1 MGNVYPSNT
10 HLDSLLS
17 GRVHN
22 NMQLQCIF
30 NAPKSRSRPMNS
42 PPLPILAAARV
53 PARALPLRGLP
64 VLRLGFRPFYLGAAA
79 FAALSIPLWVAIVLG
94 KVAFP
99 MTMPPLLWHAH
110 EMLFGFAAA
119 VIVGFL
125 LTAGKAWTGL
135 ATPRGPALAAL
146 ALLWLAAR
154 AAALLAPYPVY
165 AALDVLL
172 LPLVAGLLTAVLLRA
187 GNRRNLPLAG
197 ILVLLAIANTM
208 FHLASMRW
216 VDVAP
221 MTALHAGLA
230 AIVLIECAMAGRV
243 IPAFTLSATPG
254 LKLRLRPKLELPN
267 MVLTALGLACW
278 VFAPAGP
285 LPAVVLGL
293 AAALQLHR
301 LLTWQP
307 LITRSRPILWVLHAA
322 YAWIPIGLALL
333 ALSELGLL
341 GVSAGV
347 HALAVGATGGL
358 VIGMITRTARGH
370 TGRPL
375 RVSKA
380 EVAAYGLVLAAAL
393 LRTGVPLLA
402 PHGLSYA
409 APLVA
414 VALAWSSAFATY
426 LWVFTPWLMR
436 TRLDGKDG

>member
-1 MGNVYPSNT
+1 MT
-10 HLDSLLS
+10 SLQ
-17 GRVHN
+17 R
-22 NMQLQCIF
+22 
-30 NAPKSRSRPMNS
+30 
-42 PPLPILAAARV
+42 PIL
-53 PARALPLRGLP
+53 PATPAIANAQPPKGLPL
-64 VLRLGFRPFYLGAAA
+64 LRLGFRPFYLGAAA
-79 FAALSIPLWVAIVLG
+79 FAALSVPLWVAIVLG
-94 KVAFP
+94 QVALP

-110 EMLFGFAAA
+110 EMLFGFATA

-125 LTAGKAWTGL
+125 LTAGRAWTGL
-135 ATPRGPALAAL
+135 ATPRGPTLAAL

-197 ILVLLAIANTM
+197 ILVLLAGANTI
-208 FHLASMRW
+208 FHLASLGL

-230 AIVLIECAMAGRV
+230 LIIVIETVMGGRV

-254 LKLRLRPKLELPN
+254 LKLHLRPRLELPT
-267 MVLTALGLACW
+267 VALTALGLACW
-278 VFAPAGP
+278 VLAPPGP

-307 LITRSRPILWVLHAA
+307 FVTRRRPILWVLHTA

-333 ALSELGLL
+333 ALAELGLL
-341 GVSAGV
+341 GASAGI

-358 VIGMITRTARGH
+358 IIGMITRTARGH

-380 EVAAYGLVLAAAL
+380 EVAAYALVLAAAL
-393 LRTGVPLLA
+393 LRVIVPVIAPHAVPYAVPLI
-402 PHGLSYA
+402 A
-409 APLVA
+409 AA
-414 VALAWSSAFATY
+414 IAWCGAFALY
-426 LWVFTPWLMR
+426 LWVFTPWLLSA
-436 TRLDGKDG
+436 RLDGKDG